1 MAIFNSSFLA
11 SAFLWPHFMSLQ
23 ASNGKQREYIVMLN
37 DLDINFHWQYL
48 PILLPKS
55 WMTVNSVSNIWWSA
69 LSK

>member
-11 SAFLWPHFMSLQ
+11 SAFLWPNFMSLQ

-55 WMTVNSVSNIWWSA
+55 
-69 LSK
+69 